1 MHVAVHSETISNSEP
16 KSVSAL
22 IQSCMLSGKVTNT
35 QKSGMG
41 AKLCF
46 LPYLFDKTFRQNG
59 NNKCIVN
66 FRAFCLFFFK
76 PNGVFI
82 LLVVFLFFA
91 CQFLKTC
98 PHPHF
103 QCRFEA
109 YSTTP
114 TFRWAS
120 KAPPTF
126 RATSEACPLSLSKLP
141 HFRSTSTPP
150 NVTNKVIC

>member
-1 MHVAVHSETISNSEP
+1 
-16 KSVSAL
+16 
-22 IQSCMLSGKVTNT
+22 
-35 QKSGMG
+35 MG

-141 HFRSTSTPP
+141 HFPVHFYASECNEQSDMLNNSMIGEPISSSQTFSLLF
-150 NVTNKVIC
+150 I